1 MMNLHDVSNLRP
13 TSTWWSQ
20 LAVNELTVNG
30 KLFGIPGDLSLNL
43 WKNIHVMFFNKTV
56 LENNGLEK
64 PYDTVK
70 NGKWT
75 YDKYLEMNVGVARDL
90 DGNGEVS
97 LEDSFGSIYYDDL
110 SFDNFHNA
118 FDYSYTVKN
127 DDGSISLDLD
137 EQIMVD
143 TYEKIRSLA
152 YENPD
157 VYYNKGGKVEGTI
170 DVFTQNRALFF
181 ASVLGDAEKMRD
193 MNSDFGIIPFPKLS
207 EAQEQYKTTSRDNR
221 SMFCIPTD
229 VKEADFAGYYG
240 SSLCRKQ

>member
-1 MMNLHDVSNLRP
+1 M
-13 TSTWWSQ
+13 T
-20 LAVNELTVNG
+20 A
-30 KLFGIPGDLSLNL
+30 LSRL
-43 WKNIHVMFFNKTV
+43 
-56 LENNGLEK
+56 
-64 PYDTVK
+64 
-70 NGKWT
+70 
-75 YDKYLEMNVGVARDL
+75 
-90 DGNGEVS
+90 
-97 LEDSFGSIYYDDL
+97 
-110 SFDNFHNA
+110 
-118 FDYSYTVKN
+118 
-127 DDGSISLDLD
+127 ISD

-157 VYYNKGGKVEGTI
+157 VYYNKGGNVEGTI

-193 MNSDFGIIPFPKLS
+193 MNSDFGIIPFPKLN

-229 VKEADFAGYYG
+229 VKDADFRRSYYG